1 MKEEYKTCPN
11 CHNMVDKK
19 DKQCPYCL
27 TPLTRR
33 NSSWFYWRTEEYNL
47 ETENTEYTED
57 YDINTENESTNN
69 ETIRNDKPNTTS
81 EGLLPLLRSLVK
93 KKKWN
98 DETMIIKA
106 IIIICI
112 FIMLGSVYFAYTFL
126 K

>member
-33 NSSWFYWRTEEYNL
+33 NTSWFYWIGEEYNE
-47 ETENTEYTED
+47 ETENTRYC
-57 YDINTENESTNN
+57 DIKAEEENTNN
-69 ETIRNDKPNTTS
+69 ETIRNDKQHTTS

>member
-11 CHNMVDKK
+11 CHNVVDEK

-33 NSSWFYWRTEEYNL
+33 NTSWYYWDTKEYNQDIQ
-47 ETENTEYTED
+47 NAED
-57 YDINTENESTNN
+57 YNTNNESTNN
-69 ETIRNDKPNTTS
+69 VTIRNDKQNTTS

-93 KKKWN
+93 NKKWKKE
-98 DETMIIKA
+98 DETIIIKA

-112 FIMLGSVYFAYTFL
+112 FIMLGCVYFAYTFL
-126 K
+126 Q

>member
-11 CHNMVDKK
+11 CHNMIDKK

-27 TPLTRR
+27 TTLTRR
-33 NSSWFYWRTEEYNL
+33 NTSWFYWVGEEYNQ
-47 ETENTEYTED
+47 ETENTEY
-57 YDINTENESTNN
+57 YNINAENESTNN
-69 ETIRNDKPNTTS
+69 ETIRNDKQNTTS

-93 KKKWN
+93 KKKWS

-112 FIMLGSVYFAYTFL
+112 SIMLGSVYFAYTFL

>member
-33 NSSWFYWRTEEYNL
+33 NTSWFYWIGEEYNE
-47 ETENTEYTED
+47 ETENTGYC
-57 YDINTENESTNN
+57 DIKAEEENTNN
-69 ETIRNDKPNTTS
+69 ETIRNDKQHTTS

-98 DETMIIKA
+98 DETIIIKT